1 MFDLFSGGGGSSL
14 GASMAGLEIVGG
26 AEMDPYPA
34 AAFRMNFPNALLY
47 ECDLREL
54 SPRAVKSD
62 LGRIDLLLASPE
74 CTNHSCAKGSAP
86 RSEESKN
93 TALEV
98 IRFARVLRPSWIILE
113 NVVHM
118 RPWKHFPELK
128 AALQDIGYKIRVKVL
143 DSAAFG
149 VPQRRRRLFM
159 VASLTGDESLE
170 NLPTRT
176 EKAATTILDRDG
188 TWPTTPLFSARRARR
203 TLKRASRALERL
215 GAMTPF
221 LLVYYGTDG
230 SGGWQSL
237 DQPLRTITTVDRFAL
252 VQPSRHG
259 HTMRMLQPSE
269 LRKAMGFP
277 RWYRFPDGTR
287 RDKVKLLGNA
297 VCPPV
302 MRALVSRISQH

>member
-74 CTNHSCAKGSAP
+74 CTNHSCAKGS
-86 RSEESKN
+86 RSPFRREQEHRLGSHSVRARAAALLDN
-93 TALEV
+93 PQECCAHAALE
-98 IRFARVLRPSWIILE
+98 A
-113 NVVHM
+113 
-118 RPWKHFPELK
+118 FPELK

-203 TLKRASRALERL
+203 TLEARIARTGKTGSNDPIPACLLWHRRL
-215 GAMTPF
+215 GGLAVARPAAEDDHDRRPVRPRTAVAARPHHAN
-221 LLVYYGTDG
+221 VAAERVAEGDG
-230 SGGWQSL
+230 FSQ
-237 DQPLRTITTVDRFAL
+237 
-252 VQPSRHG
+252 
-259 HTMRMLQPSE
+259 M
-269 LRKAMGFP
+269 
-277 RWYRFPDGTR
+277 
-287 RDKVKLLGNA
+287 
-297 VCPPV
+297 
-302 MRALVSRISQH
+302 VSVS